1 MDVPLWRGV
10 GRSAASVCE
19 NCGAILPPQCR
30 ALHATV
36 QAQAAS
42 GLIDDDA
49 SFGVE
54 ALNISPTASTMR
66 MLDQQLTDSAEVEAP
81 RTTAFSEECHGGS
94 GGEAG
99 QIRAKHPRGNP
110 AAEREAIGRLVLGLE
125 IDARTRA

>member
-1 MDVPLWRGV
+1 
-10 GRSAASVCE
+10 
-19 NCGAILPPQCR
+19 
-30 ALHATV
+30 
-36 QAQAAS
+36 
-42 GLIDDDA
+42 
-49 SFGVE
+49 
-54 ALNISPTASTMR
+54 MR